1 VTSPELRHSRIAI
14 LAYFFI
20 LGVAFTAWSARLPAI
35 KQSLHLSDGRLG
47 LALFAVPAGSVL
59 TLALSGRIADR
70 FGAERVL
77 RIAGVLFPAAL
88 VPVALAGNLAELMA
102 MLALFGALAGL
113 LDVSMNAC
121 GARLELGYGRP
132 IMSSLHAGYS
142 IAGLGG
148 AAIGGISA
156 WLGASPL
163 ATFAVTAAALIVL
176 GLLAAPHVFIPA
188 VAPPGKDSS
197 DPRRSP
203 RQIATVIW
211 VLGLLALCGQV
222 GEGSAGD
229 WSAVY
234 LHVDL
239 GTSAAAAAVALGA
252 FSVTMAA
259 GRVAGD
265 RLAARFGPVRLV
277 RASGLV
283 AGLGLAGG
291 LLVGTPAA
299 AIVGFALLGLGLAG
313 IFPQIVTAAAR
324 LDPGQAGRNI
334 GRIAAVSYSGLL
346 SGPVVIGAIASGVG
360 LRNALLV
367 PAALAVLVAAAAGV
381 MKPRLARRPAQR
393 SEQGVLRLHPA
404 HGVVVQRDAADAPVG
419 GQGTRLRPDLLG
431 GEHALHR
438 SQQRVPVQKL
448 QISGQLLDAVNFAA
462 PFDLHRDAHARAVPA
477 HEVDRPDRGRV
488 LAADQPPALAEH
500 VELDREQL
508 LQVRLHPVLDQAG
521 VDAEVDRGIAH
532 HVGKGD
538 DQGLARLA
546 GHRPQ
551 AGLLGE
557 PARGRHPVQRLVR
570 AAVGMHE
577 HRAVRL
583 DDEQAQGLGEVG
595 GEPADVVDAAP
606 RDDEPHVG

>member
-14 LAYFFI
+14 LGYFFI
-20 LGVAFTAWSARLPAI
+20 LGVGFTAWSARLPAI

-77 RIAGVLFPAAL
+77 RVAGVLFPAAL
-88 VPVALAGNLAELMA
+88 VPVGLAGNLAELMA
-102 MLALFGALAGL
+102 VLALFGALAGL

-148 AAIGGISA
+148 AAIGGVSA

-163 ATFAVTAAALIVL
+163 ATFAVAAVVLIVL

-188 VAPPGKDSS
+188 VAPLEERPGDP
-197 DPRRSP
+197 PRRSP

-239 GTSAAAAAVALGA
+239 GTSAGAAAVALGA

-299 AIVGFALLGLGLAG
+299 AVVGFALLGLGLAG

-381 MKPRLARRPAQR
+381 MKPRLAWRPAQR

-419 GQGTRLRPDLLG
+419 GQGARLRPDLLG

-438 SQQRVPVQKL
+438 GQQRVPVQ
-448 QISGQLLDAVNFAA
+448 
-462 PFDLHRDAHARAVPA
+462 
-477 HEVDRPDRGRV
+477 
-488 LAADQPPALAEH
+488 
-500 VELDREQL
+500 
-508 LQVRLHPVLDQAG
+508 
-521 VDAEVDRGIAH
+521 
-532 HVGKGD
+532 
-538 DQGLARLA
+538 
-546 GHRPQ
+546 
-551 AGLLGE
+551 
-557 PARGRHPVQRLVR
+557 
-570 AAVGMHE
+570 
-577 HRAVRL
+577 
-583 DDEQAQGLGEVG
+583 
-595 GEPADVVDAAP
+595 
-606 RDDEPHVG
+606 